1 MQEDVNDPIMK
12 EMFLGSPLSEIAT
25 VSLLCFTTPLLEE
38 TIYRGFLLTSLAK
51 EMKWWQAIIISACVF
66 SIAHFSFESSL
77 QLFLVGIILG
87 FVYCWSGNLAAPFLV
102 HSLYNAAV
110 LLLDYML

>member
-1 MQEDVNDPIMK
+1 MQENVNDPIMK

-25 VSLLCFTTPLLEE
+25 VFLLCFTTPLLEE